1 MSAHRDDRPPDMTA
15 AARARGSRKELQQS
29 ITEKATKAVY
39 PNPRRFVVFVRAFGR
54 LREWSKFR
62 DLKSASTAVQNLQKI
77 GFDAHTKRVTP

>member
-15 AARARGSRKELQQS
+15 AARARGSRKGLQGN
-29 ITEKATKAVY
+29 IAETATEKVY
-39 PNPRRFVVFVRAFGR
+39 PNSRRFVVFVRAFGR